1 MTDVT
6 ESRINIQEE
15 EVNFRAA
22 VSEGTFKRIGSSI
35 NFINLRQYDSH
46 AFNLNGSYVLGVGST
61 GLDGLFTFLFDVELT
76 GFSYGIG
83 NPGSSSSTIVD
94 IHRITGGDTDAGS
107 IFTTRPEVAST
118 AGSGTVTIYR
128 EVDSTTLALPTGH
141 TLAVLNTTLF
151 DAGDALRFDLDQAM
165 SEAED
170 FFFRIFFRPR

>member
-46 AFNLNGSYVLGVGST
+46 AFNLNGDYVLGVGST
-61 GLDGLFTFLFDVELT
+61 GLDGLFSFLFDVELT

-83 NPGSSSSTIVD
+83 SAGASSSTIVD

-107 IFTTRPEVAST
+107 IFSTRPEIDST
-118 AGSGTVTIYR
+118 AGDGTITIYR
-128 EVDSTTLALPTGH
+128 QTDSTTLALPTGH
-141 TLAVLNTTLF
+141 TLGVLSTTEF
-151 DAGDALRFDLDQAM
+151 NAGDALRFDLDQAM
-165 SEAED
+165 TESQD
-170 FFFRIFFRPR
+170 FFLRIFFRPR